1 MQLLA
6 FEICR
11 SSQISDSHPLVGP
24 EMCSVALQF
33 IGLSYIVSFMH
44 DFINISIGHYKLL
57 VTESIHIY
65 MCKYLCIFIQYK
77 QFLIYQSISLV
88 FSIFKE
94 LRLER

>member
-11 SSQISDSHPLVGP
+11 SSQMSDSHPLVGP

-44 DFINISIGHYKLL
+44 DFINISIGH
-57 VTESIHIY
+57 
-65 MCKYLCIFIQYK
+65 
-77 QFLIYQSISLV
+77 
-88 FSIFKE
+88 
-94 LRLER
+94 